1 MRSRLNLI
9 LSLMIIIALVA
20 PGYPGAFGAVT
31 VTYEESNYSDD
42 IFRAANFSDL
52 KGHWATT
59 PIYRMAAQ
67 GVIKGDGKGNFRP
80 EATLTK
86 EEALA
91 LILRIA
97 GAEQDAMV
105 AAEVQAE
112 NRPTQRGEQEASVAP
127 ERFWADGYLQVAANR
142 GIITQLELEEIRAN
156 PNRPAQ
162 RQEVAAWLSKA
173 LGLTAVYGINIQ
185 KVHSFT
191 DRNEFNP
198 AYLSAIEPLLQQNI
212 MGGDPGGSFRPAAT
226 IKRGEMA
233 SILDRAARQR
243 LGGLGTASFEG
254 RIVEKTNR
262 WEGASNAG
270 QWVDLEVQLPGLDR
284 ARVSFRDQ
292 GGFPVLKNQQLVRAS
307 TLAAGEQVEFIYNPD
322 NGQIL
327 MAQVLPSQ
335 QGSFDGY
342 FGGLSGDGQS
352 LRLQDPYSG
361 QRRTIPLSSQVVV
374 IIDGRPG
381 RLADLLPGQE
391 VSLKVSNNAIVGINA
406 TFGPYLAGYDA
417 PTRPQVK
424 LGRVKEILG
433 EYLVI
438 TDNGQEESYRLS
450 AGTSFIRGRQPIS
463 LGDLRIGDR
472 VRLEVADPRT
482 GQVSLVEVSNY
493 EGLADK
499 VVRGRLNAVYPEGR
513 QVSLVD
519 PQEYFYGSWY
529 PLGTLGGVVLDSGA
543 DIYLNNQLV
552 SLDELRRGYLGHEV
566 YIALSSTPGSLLGS
580 KMMVRGGES
589 RPYNGIVDQTAW
601 ALNRFSLV
609 KQGENFLVDEG
620 TIAIRD
626 GKLVDPQDFK
636 SGEHVFLETVYTGSG
651 EYSALMQHFQGVPP
665 RLRIYAGRLE
675 DIDRRSLELYRASEL
690 VGNQW
695 KSISSRSTP
704 ELIFDNK
711 TRIWDAWYEGD
722 WITPDYLAESRWSE
736 WYRRMDA
743 FIIADENNKILAM
756 TLRRRNPDVLKTSV
770 ARVVAADP
778 HSNILTLDRVQDWSE
793 GYQRWVPNPDSG
805 PGARRHYNLQL
816 DTEDA
821 LLYLGSSYGTIGEL
835 NPGDVVY
842 VVHYAEYNDY
852 YACLIFKQ

>member
-1 MRSRLNLI
+1 M
-9 LSLMIIIALVA
+9 MMIALLA

-31 VTYEESNYSDD
+31 VTYTESPYSHE
-42 IFRAANFSDL
+42 IFRAAGFSDL
-52 KGHWATT
+52 NGHWASI

-67 GVIKGDGKGNFRP
+67 GVIRGDGKGNFRP
-80 EATLTK
+80 EASLTK

-91 LILRIA
+91 LILRIS
-97 GAEQDAMV
+97 GGEQEAMV
-105 AAEVQAE
+105 AAEVQAQ
-112 NRPTQRGEQEASVAP
+112 NRPSQAGGPSAGDAQES
-127 ERFWADGYLQVAANR
+127 FWADGYLQVAANR
-142 GIITQLELEEIRAN
+142 GIITQLELVEMQAT

-173 LGLTAVYGINIQ
+173 LELPAVYSTNMR

-198 AYLSAIEPLLQQNI
+198 AYLSAIEPLLQRNI
-212 MGGDPGGSFRPAAT
+212 MGGDPGGSFRPTAT

-233 SILDRAARQR
+233 SVLDRVARQGLDR
-243 LGGLGTASFEG
+243 LGNGSFEG
-254 RIVEKTNR
+254 QIVEKTGR
-262 WEGASNAG
+262 WEGAANAT
-270 QWVDLEVQLPGLDR
+270 QWVDLQVQLPGLDR
-284 ARVSFRDQ
+284 ARVSFKSQ

-307 TLAAGEQVEFIYNPD
+307 TLAVGEQVEFIYD
-322 NGQIL
+322 VDSRQII

-335 QGSFDGY
+335 QDSFDGY
-342 FGGLSGDGQS
+342 FGGLSGDQQS
-352 LRLQDPYSG
+352 LQLQDPYSG
-361 QRRTIPLSSQVVV
+361 QRRTIPLSPQVAVV
-374 IIDGRPG
+374 IDGRPA
-381 RLADLLPGQE
+381 RLDDLLPGQE
-391 VSLKVSNNAIVGINA
+391 VSLQVSNNAVVGINA
-406 TFGPYLAGYDA
+406 TFGPYLAGYDPPA
-417 PTRPQVK
+417 RPQVK
-424 LGRVKEILG
+424 LGRVKEVLG

-438 TDNGQEESYRLS
+438 TDNGQEESYRLA
-450 AGTSFIRGRQPIS
+450 AGTRIIRGRQPVNA
-463 LGDLRIGDR
+463 GDLRIGDR

-482 GQVSLVEVSNY
+482 GQVSLVEISSY

-529 PLGTLGGVVLDSGA
+529 PLGTLGAVVLDSGA

-566 YIALSSTPGSLLGS
+566 YIAFSSTPGSLLGS
-580 KMMVRGGES
+580 KMMVRSGES
-589 RPYNGIVDQTAW
+589 RPYNGIVDETAW

-609 KQGENFLVDEG
+609 KQGENFLVDES

-636 SGEHVFLETVYTGSG
+636 AGEHVFLETVYTGSG
-651 EYSALMQHFQGVPP
+651 EYSALMQHFQGVPS
-665 RLRIYAGRLE
+665 RLSIYAGRLD
-675 DIDRRSLELYRASEL
+675 DIDRRSLALYRASEL

-695 KSISSRSTP
+695 KSISSRSLP

-711 TRIWDAWYEGD
+711 TRIWDAYEGD
-722 WITPDYLAESRWSE
+722 WITPDDLAESRWSD
-736 WYRRMDA
+736 WYRREDA
-743 FIIADENNKILAM
+743 IIVADETNKILAM
-756 TLRRRNPDVLKTSV
+756 SIRSYDPDVLKTSI
-770 ARVVAADP
+770 ARVVSADP
-778 HSNILTLDRVQDWSE
+778 NRNILILDRVQDWSE

-805 PGARRHYNLQL
+805 PGSRRHYNLQL

-821 LLYLGSSYGTIGEL
+821 LIYLGTSYGTIGEL

-842 VVHYAEYNDY
+842 VVHYGESNDY
-852 YACLIFKQ
+852 CACLIFKQ

>member
-1 MRSRLNLI
+1 MRSRLNLLFSI
-9 LSLMIIIALVA
+9 MLVVALLA

-31 VTYEESNYSDD
+31 VTYEESPLSNEL
-42 IFRAANFSDL
+42 FRAANFSDL
-52 KGHWATT
+52 KGHWAAT

-67 GVIKGDGKGNFRP
+67 GVIRGDGRGNFRP

-91 LILRIA
+91 LIVRIA

-105 AAEVQAE
+105 AAEVQAQ
-112 NRPTQRGEQEASVAP
+112 NQPPQGGGQGTPVTP
-127 ERFWADGYLQVAANR
+127 ERFWADGYVQVAANR
-142 GIITQLELEEIRAN
+142 GIITQLELAEMQAH

-162 RQEVAAWLSKA
+162 RQEAAAWLSKA
-173 LGLTAVYGINIQ
+173 LQLTAVYGTNMQ

-191 DRNEFNP
+191 DRDRFNP
-198 AYLSAIEPLLQQNI
+198 AYLSAIEPLLQRNI
-212 MGGDPGGSFRPAAT
+212 MGGDPGGTFRPTAT

-233 SILDRAARQR
+233 SILDRAARQG
-243 LGGLGTASFEG
+243 LGGLGTASIEG
-254 RIVEKTNR
+254 RIVSKTNR
-262 WEGASNAG
+262 WEGAGNAG

-284 ARVSFRDQ
+284 ALVSFRAQ
-292 GGFPVLKNQQLVRAS
+292 GGFPVVKNQQLVRAS
-307 TLAAGEQVEFIYNPD
+307 ALAVGEQVEFIYTSD
-322 NGQIL
+322 NRQIL
-327 MAQVLPSQ
+327 MAQVLTSQ
-335 QGSFDGY
+335 QGAFEGY
-342 FGGLSGDGQS
+342 FGGLSGDQKS
-352 LRLQDPYSG
+352 IQVQDPYNG
-361 QRRTIPLSSQVVV
+361 QQRTIPLSSQVAV

-381 RLADLLPGQE
+381 RLDDLLPGQE
-391 VSLKVSNNAIVGINA
+391 VSVQVSNNTVVAINA
-406 TFGPYLAGYDA
+406 TFGPYLAGYET
-417 PTRPQVK
+417 PPRPQVK
-424 LGRVKEILG
+424 LGRVKEVLG

-438 TDNGQEESYRLS
+438 TDNGQEEAYRLS
-450 AGTSFIRGRQPIS
+450 AETRLIRGSQPVS
-463 LGDLRIGDR
+463 PKDLRIGDR

-482 GQVSLVEVSNY
+482 GQVSLVEVSSY

-529 PLGTLGGVVLDSGA
+529 PLGTLGEVVLDSGA
-543 DIYLNNQLV
+543 EIYFNNQLV

-580 KMMVRGGES
+580 KMMVRSGES
-589 RPYNGIVDQTAW
+589 RPYNGIMDQTAW

-609 KQGENFLVDEG
+609 KHGENFLVDEG

-636 SGEHVFLETVYTGSG
+636 AGEHVFLETVYTGSG
-651 EYSALMQHFQGVPP
+651 EYSALMQHFQGIPP
-665 RLRIYAGRLE
+665 RLRIYAGRLD

-695 KSISSRSTP
+695 RSISSRNNP

-711 TRIWDAWYEGD
+711 TRIWDAYEGE
-722 WITPDYLAESRWSE
+722 WVTPDYLAESRWSD
-736 WYRRMDA
+736 WYRREDA
-743 FIIADENNKILAM
+743 IIIADETNKILAM
-756 TLRRRNPDVLKTSV
+756 TIRHYDPDVLKTSV
-770 ARVVAADP
+770 ARVVSADP
-778 HSNILTLDRVQDWSE
+778 DQNVLTLDRVQDWSE

-805 PGARRHYNLQL
+805 PGTRRPYHLQL

-821 LLYLGSSYGTIGEL
+821 LVYVGSSFGTIGGL
-835 NPGDVVY
+835 RPGDVVY
-842 VVHYAEYNDY
+842 VVHYAEYDDY
-852 YACLIFKQ
+852 HACLIFKH